1 MLTLLT
7 LDVDPLIV
15 RAHGPGFA
23 VGRRA
28 QLALGR
34 EAFFCVRAGRRR
46 LGLLRVLELVILVV
60 ISVFVAGIR
69 RHPRSVATVHLQTH
83 RRRYRGRR
91 RRETEHRGWGRRQ
104 RR

>member
-34 EAFFCVRAGRRR
+34 EAFLRVRAVRRR
-46 LGLLRVLELVILVV
+46 LGLLRVLKLVILVILVV
-60 ISVFVAGIR
+60 ISVLVAGIS
-69 RHPRSVATVHLQTH
+69 RHPRSVATVHL
-83 RRRYRGRR
+83 
-91 RRETEHRGWGRRQ
+91 
-104 RR
+104 